1 MDLTSILENVI
12 NAKRI
17 YRDTA
22 AAQILRNPELLP
34 ELIDKVYDVDDPLH
48 IKAAWVLELVYLQD
62 HSILDPYLHEF
73 ISRMPL
79 LKHESA
85 LRPVSKICSL
95 WSKYYFSQTP
105 SKIKLSQEEVEI
117 IISCNFDWLIEEHK
131 VATQVF
137 AMDTLK
143 SLDCAT
149 KLDTTGTK
157 IYTTEKRELWNKRV
171 QGTCKEIIKKSLEPW
186 CIKTSNK
193 LFLQLTKT

>member
-17 YRDTA
+17 YRDSA
-22 AAQILRNPELLP
+22 AAHMLRNPELLP

-48 IKAAWVLELVYLQD
+48 IKAAWVLELVYLKD
-62 HSILDPYLHEF
+62 PSILDPYLHEF

-105 SKIKLSQEEVEI
+105 SKIKLGKHEVEI

-131 VATQVF
+131 VATQVY
-137 AMDTLK
+137 AMDTLNLWITEQNWIHQELK
-143 SLDCAT
+143 SILQKNANYGT
-149 KLDTTGTK
+149 SGYRAHARKLLK
-157 IYTTEKRELWNKRV
+157 NL
-171 QGTCKEIIKKSLEPW
+171 
-186 CIKTSNK
+186 
-193 LFLQLTKT
+193 